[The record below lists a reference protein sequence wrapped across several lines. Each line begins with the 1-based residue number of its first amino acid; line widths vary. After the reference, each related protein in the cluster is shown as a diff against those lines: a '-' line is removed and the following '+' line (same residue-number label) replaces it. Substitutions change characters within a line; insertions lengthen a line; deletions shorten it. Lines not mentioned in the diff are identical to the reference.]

1 VFIVRYGEL
10 ALKSPG
16 IRSWY
21 EKILKKNIV
30 VMLNSRGINFLE
42 FVGNGAG

>member
-1 VFIVRYGEL
+1 MSRYFSGSYHLETEVPTDVVIVRYGEL

-21 EKILKKNIV
+21 EK
-30 VMLNSRGINFLE
+30 NS
-42 FVGNGAG
+42 